1 MSSKGLKPFDATPIA
16 EYAKYLNEVNAR
28 FDINLKRDLEEYLY
42 RGIHK
47 GPDGRKR
54 GGTGGL
60 LAQIAELTPKS
71 DNLGKDGDKSEKGV
85 PGFGASASAVHA
97 ATLWRGNV
105 VTDGRTTRVIISN
118 SAGYARFLEYGSVP
132 KNPPWPK
139 TSSYP
144 NPRTFKKTDPDMYN
158 IHSSAGEGGVRIW
171 AGGRDQRTAGG
182 PVALSMERFGREGY
196 TKAQKGFAFDD
207 YIYGL
212 VKEVRAALSGARV
225 KERKR

>member
-1 MSSKGLKPFDATPIA
+1 MSNKGLKPFDATPIA

-28 FDINLKRDLEEYLY
+28 LGTSMRQDLEDYLY
-42 RGIHK
+42 RGTHR
-47 GPDGRKR
+47 GKR
-54 GGTGGL
+54 HGTGGL
-60 LAQIAELTPKS
+60 LAQIAALTPKS

-85 PGFGASASAVHA
+85 AGRGASASAVHA

-105 VTDGRTTRVIISN
+105 VTEGTTTRVIISN

-144 NPRTFKKTDPDMYN
+144 NPRTFKKNDPDMYD
-158 IHSSAGEGGVRIW
+158 IHSGAGEGGARIW
-171 AGGRDQRTAGG
+171 AGGRDQRMAGG
-182 PVALSMERFGREGY
+182 PIALSMERFGREGY

-212 VKEVRAALSGARV
+212 VAQARSALSNARV